1 MQNRT
6 KIVTTLENISLA
18 VLGIFFFIFPLLF
31 LSTTTDAFV
40 LPKQIGLTIAV
51 ALLGIL
57 LGIKTIV
64 EGKLRL
70 RTSPFNTAVAVFIF
84 VAFLSALFSVN
95 RFDALTAFV
104 PLLFTGFLY
113 FAFIN
118 LVKGQKQLL
127 FVLSAL
133 ILGAVISAV
142 LSLFSF
148 FQIYLLPFQYTHVQ
162 AFSTFGSLL
171 DQAIYLALILPMT
184 AYFAYFFLNNMKA
197 KRGHNSPFAAEASE
211 KDSTTGRTVFF
222 SVSFLIVIVA
232 LGVTVFQLMTTQ
244 KPLILP
250 FSIGLQTGFAAI
262 SQATENILKN
272 FFLGSGIGTYLVDFT
287 RFKPAFYNLNETLWS
302 FSFFRSSSYVLE
314 LLATTGVLGTGAFL
328 FLVYKIV
335 KEDRSFFPILLAI
348 AAAFLLPFSF
358 TLVTLFFILLAIF
371 AVIRTQSNPDKYG
384 DIHMYL
390 VAFKKGFFVAVPEGD
405 KAQQNNGEKRHSK
418 VLPAT
423 FFLFM
428 LVVIGV
434 PLYFSTKFFLSDFIF
449 QQSLVAASQNKALD
463 TYNLQ
468 TSAIQMFPYRDAYYR
483 SFSQTN
489 LAIANSLVQR
499 VAKEEKANAQ
509 TQQQIVVLIQQSIS
523 AARGATTIAP
533 LNTFNWNNL
542 SSVYRSLIGFG
553 QNADQFAITTMQ
565 QAIALDPNNPQ
576 QYVNLG
582 GIYYQL
588 GQYDES
594 IRQFQ
599 IAINLKNNYAN
610 AYYNLGHA
618 LEEKGDLQNA
628 LAAYQAVKS
637 LVASNPE
644 NTKKIDADIATLQEK
659 IGQQSNKQ
667 QQNNGQTSANPNE
680 PLNVNQAATQLPER
694 DPQVKIPAPT
704 VSAAPTGKTQTN
716 TKQVSPTTASR
727 R

>member
-1 MQNRT
+1 M
-6 KIVTTLENISLA
+6 
-18 VLGIFFFIFPLLF
+18 F

-40 LPKQIGLTIAV
+40 LPKQISLTLAV
-51 ALLGIL
+51 AILGVLLGV
-57 LGIKTIV
+57 KTLFD
-64 EGKLRL
+64 GKLRL
-70 RTSPFNTAVAVFIF
+70 RTSPFNMAVALFIF
-84 VAFLSALFSVN
+84 IAFLSAVFSAD
-95 RFDALTAFV
+95 RFDALIAFV

-118 LVKGQKQLL
+118 IVKGQKQLL

-142 LSLFSF
+142 LSIFSF
-148 FQIYLLPFQYTHVQ
+148 FQIYLLPFAYTHVQ
-162 AFSTFGSLL
+162 SFSTFGSLL

-197 KRGHNSPFAAEASE
+197 KRGHNAFSAETAG
-211 KDSTTGRTVFF
+211 KDSTAGRTIFF
-222 SVSFLIVIVA
+222 SVSFLIVIAA

-250 FSIGLQTGFAAI
+250 FGIGLQTGFAAI

-287 RFKPAFYNLNETLWS
+287 RFKPAFYNLNDTLWA

-314 LLATTGVLGTGAFL
+314 LLATTGILGTAAFL
-328 FLVYKIV
+328 FLVFRIV

-371 AVIRTQSNPDKYG
+371 AVIRIQSDPEKYG

-405 KAQQNNGEKRHSK
+405 KVQAEKKHNK
-418 VLPAT
+418 VLPVAY
-423 FFLFM
+423 FLF
-428 LVVIGV
+428 LLIIVGI
-434 PLYFSTKFFLSDFIF
+434 PLYFSARFFMSDVIF
-449 QQSLVAASQNKALD
+449 QQSLVAAAQNKALD

-468 TSAIQMFPYRDAYYR
+468 TAAIQVFPYRDAYYR

-499 VAKEEKANAQ
+499 VAKDKKADPQ
-509 TQQQIVVLIQQSIS
+509 TQQQIVVLIQQAIS
-523 AARGATTIAP
+523 SARGATTIAP
-533 LNTFNWNNL
+533 MNTFNWNNL
-542 SSVYRSLIGFG
+542 SSIYRSLIGFG
-553 QNADQFAITTMQ
+553 QNADQFAVTTMQ

-588 GQYDES
+588 GQYDEA

-644 NTKKIDADIATLQEK
+644 NSKKIDEDITAVQEK
-659 IGQQSNKQ
+659 IGNQANNQ
-667 QQNNGQTSANPNE
+667 QQNNGQTAEDQNE
-680 PLNVNQAATQLPER
+680 PLNVNQPSTQLPER
-694 DPQVKIPAPT
+694 NPQVKIPAPT
-704 VSAAPTGKTQTN
+704 VSVAPTKAGTTN
-716 TKQVSPTTASR
+716 NNKVSPTTAAPAQR
-727 R
+727 